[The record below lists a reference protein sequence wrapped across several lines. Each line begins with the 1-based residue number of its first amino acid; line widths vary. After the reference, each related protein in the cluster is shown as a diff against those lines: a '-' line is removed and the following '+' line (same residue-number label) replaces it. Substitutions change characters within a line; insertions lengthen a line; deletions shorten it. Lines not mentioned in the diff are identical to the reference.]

1 MPKFESLH
9 MLLYGCSTNPG
20 KLREFSLAVHQ
31 SGSADLRLE
40 VLPNITEISAP
51 EETDATFEENAAL
64 KAVYYSRFTSA
75 LVFADDSG
83 LEVKALGGAPG
94 IRSARFA
101 GRGANDQSN
110 NALLLE
116 RLRYESDRQAR
127 FVCIIVVARDG
138 KALSTFRGEVEGEIL
153 RSPRGEGGFGYDAL
167 FFYPPLKRTLAE
179 VTAEAKFSVSH
190 RGKALRAM
198 IEWLKSQYSLGA

>member
-1 MPKFESLH
+1 

-20 KLREFSLAVHQ
+20 KLREFSLAVHH
-31 SGSADLRLE
+31 SGTAGLRLE
-40 VLPNITEISAP
+40 VLPNITEMCAP
-51 EETDATFEENAAL
+51 EETGATFEENAAL
-64 KAVYYSRFTSA
+64 KAVYYSHFTSA

-101 GRGANDQSN
+101 GSGANDQSN

-116 RLRYESDRQAR
+116 RLQGESDRQAR
-127 FVCIIVVARDG
+127 FVCVIVVARDG
-138 KALSTFRGEVEGEIL
+138 KALRTFRGEVEGEIL
-153 RSPRGEGGFGYDAL
+153 RSPRGAGGFGYDPL

-190 RGKALRAM
+190 RGKALGAM
-198 IEWLKSQYSLGA
+198 VEWLKSEYSFRT